1 MSNNNVKVKKALT
14 VTMALALAVTLSSC
28 SGATNTYGNLD
39 RDAIYAEAGGYK
51 VTNGE
56 LWDELKW
63 NVQDVLTNQ
72 KTNAVLYK
80 QIDKITLVVDKE
92 YAQLTDD
99 EKTTL
104 GVTSEAEFTK
114 LKEKYTTRL
123 MDYVV
128 QDVYNQSFSI
138 ESYWEGLE
146 SLADSTIRTVYDKYR
161 DEIFSTY
168 QKTALADGTTYYDIV
183 KNATEEDH
191 AKLLDVAK
199 DLRELYFPLYAKELL
214 AYDAVKEDVEE
225 AAKDDDG
232 SDADKTGYFQNTT
245 YTNKFKSKYTNTYD
259 LNMVLIRFST
269 DDEFNSTLRAFGV
282 KLYNKEYYFLR
293 DNDYED
299 ADYETYINSAD
310 KMSMSKY
317 IKRYDDF
324 SSSQLNNHSEGAYKL
339 SSEEVFELYLQI
351 YNYMYSGYRPKL
363 PTSVDATGLEDDLNK
378 LRDITYRITV
388 AYSSGAVEKYDA
400 SVAKLLQDNHD
411 EVTYSSKELS
421 KISDTF
427 KTYAYETLKLKDDK
441 DLDNPYTRYS
451 TATQSANSAYY
462 VAYKFGDE
470 LDEITDEKL
479 KSYEEFYNSSLSTY
493 DILNYI
499 KKDENKELFND
510 IVDALILDEITDSK
524 ITNVVDEKLK
534 DVNIKIYN
542 ESVEIGYKAKNSDYS
557 STIGGAKNGNIL
569 ATISYDN
576 KTWDLNIVA
585 DANDKDSV
593 MIPGTTTAY
602 GVFDDLEK
610 TSGANTAI
618 NLISRKVIKNTEAY
632 KKALQ
637 DNEARKNYKTVIE
650 NILIYFSNDYYS
662 SSGYPSSIGK
672 YNFLQ
677 LYFHTA
683 NIDQIVDDTY
693 VVSKAS
699 SELLTNYSNSNLAEF
714 FKLYTDLAYEKYF
727 SLDGTRFLV
736 YMDRD
741 EDDEADTDSWKDEV
755 VEFRGN
761 QVTRGD
767 VARTLVS
774 EVFDLVQS
782 STSSH
787 TDVLSNLV
795 TEINESAR
803 AVYEENPI
811 VAENKWAEYRKL
823 GFKVKN
829 VEFSVTNS
837 TTDQD
842 YNLKQRLY
850 DYTRGES
857 EDGKTYQY
865 YINDTTPTLY
875 IESNPAEN
883 AVITED
889 GVNLIVVSSGTAKA
903 SAKWS
908 EDDFGSVD
916 ILKDVKIKYND
927 SWYTINNIF
936 NETDSL
942 NLEQIKLY
950 ILDYAV
956 NGSSTMMPSSISTAI
971 TNYLAPV
978 YTRFTSDETQ
988 RIILLNFINK
998 QTGNKV
1004 TSDNLYDV
1012 VKFANTSYNGA
1023 EGTFAK
1029 IIVINQN
1036 VADSYA
1042 SLNGDTTGT
1051 SDTFKDWWTKLY
1063 ENIDT
1068 FSQDG
1073 KENK

>member
-14 VTMALALAVTLSSC
+14 VTMGLALAVALSSC
-28 SGATNTYGNLD
+28 SGATNNYGTLD
-39 RDAIYAEAGGYK
+39 RDTVYAEAGNYK
-51 VTNGE
+51 VTKGE

-63 NVQDVLTNQ
+63 NVQDILTNQ

-92 YAQLTDD
+92 FNQLTDN
-99 EKTTL
+99 EKETL
-104 GVTSEAEFTK
+104 GVDEAAFKK

-123 MDYVV
+123 IDYVV
-128 QDVYNQSFSI
+128 QDVYNQNFSI
-138 ESYWEGLE
+138 DSYWDGLKLLSE
-146 SLADSTIRTVYDKYR
+146 STTRTVFDKYK
-161 DEIFSTY
+161 DEIYSTY
-168 QKTALADGTTYYDIV
+168 QKSALADGTTYYDIV

-214 AYDAVKEDVEE
+214 TYDVISEDVKKAAEE
-225 AAKDDDG
+225 DTG
-232 SDADKTGYFQNTT
+232 TDADKTGYFQNTS

-269 DDEFNSTLRAFGV
+269 NDEFNSTLRAFGV

-299 ADYETYINSAD
+299 ADYEAYINSAD

-339 SSEEVFELYLQI
+339 SSEEVFELYLQM
-351 YNYMYSGYRPKL
+351 YNYMYSGYRTEL
-363 PTSVDATGLEDDLNK
+363 PTTVDATGLKDDLNK
-378 LRDITYRITV
+378 LRDITYRITTS
-388 AYSSGAVEKYDA
+388 YSSGALEKYDA
-400 SVAKLLQDNHD
+400 SVNKLLTDNHD
-411 EVTYSSKELS
+411 DVTYSSKALA
-421 KISDTF
+421 KISDSF
-427 KTYAYETLKLKDDK
+427 KTYAYETLKLEDDK
-441 DLDNPYTRYS
+441 GEENPDTRYS

-470 LDEITDEKL
+470 LDAISDEKL
-479 KSYEEFYNSSLSTY
+479 KAYEEFYNSSLSTY

-499 KKDENKELFND
+499 KKDENKDLFND

-524 ITNVVDEKLK
+524 ITSTVDTKLK
-534 DVNIKIYN
+534 DVKIKIYN
-542 ESVEIGYKAKNSDYS
+542 EAVEIGYKAKNTDYS
-557 STIGGAKNGNIL
+557 STLGGAKNSNVL
-569 ATISYDN
+569 ASISYDSKN
-576 KTWDLNIVA
+576 WNLNIVA
-585 DANDKDSV
+585 DANDTESV
-593 MIPGTTTAY
+593 KLPGTTTAY

-610 TSGANTAI
+610 SSGANTAI
-618 NLISRKVIKNTEAY
+618 NLISRKIIKDTDAY
-632 KKALQ
+632 KKALK
-637 DNEARKNYKTVIE
+637 DNEARNNYKQAIE
-650 NILIYFSNDYYS
+650 NILIYFANDYYS
-662 SSGYPSSIGK
+662 TSGYPSSIGK

-677 LYFHTA
+677 LYFH
-683 NIDQIVDDTY
+683 NVEIDKIVDDTY
-693 VVSKAS
+693 MISKAS
-699 SELLTNYSNSNLAEF
+699 SELLTNYANTNLSEF

-727 SLDGTRFLV
+727 SLGGTRFLV
-736 YMDRD
+736 YMDRNED
-741 EDDEADTDSWKDEV
+741 EDADTDNWTDEI
-755 VEFRGN
+755 VEFRGTD
-761 QVTRGD
+761 VTRGE
-767 VARTLVS
+767 VAKTLVS
-774 EVFDLVQS
+774 EVFNLVQS

-795 TEINESAR
+795 TEINQSAR
-803 AVYEENPI
+803 AVYTENPI

-823 GFKVKN
+823 GFKVKT
-829 VEFSVTNS
+829 VEFTVTNS

-850 DYTRGES
+850 DYTKGES

-883 AVITED
+883 AVVTKD

-908 EDDFGSVD
+908 EDDYGTLD
-916 ILKDVKIKYND
+916 ILKNVKLKYNEN
-927 SWYTINNIF
+927 WYTIDQIF
-936 NETDSL
+936 NEGNSL
-942 NLEQIKLY
+942 NLNQIRLY
-950 ILDYAV
+950 VLDYAI
-956 NGSSTMMPSSISTAI
+956 NGSSTMMPSSISSAI

-998 QTGNKV
+998 QTGKKV

-1012 VKFANTSYNGA
+1012 VKFANNSYNGDN
-1023 EGTFAK
+1023 GVFAK
-1029 IIVINQN
+1029 LIVINQN

-1051 SDTFKDWWTKLY
+1051 SDTFKDWWKKLY
-1063 ENIDT
+1063 ENIDS

-1073 KENK
+1073 KENN